1 MSNPSDA
8 LDTEVAGQQCQG
20 VGQQCYSP
28 AVNFDFS
35 PDQKALRDQ
44 ARKFLGEHASSVRV
58 RRILDTDEPYDRDLW
73 RGVAEMGWTGTAIP
87 EAYGGAGFGYLE
99 LCVIAEELGR
109 SVAPIPFSSTVYLVA
124 EALLLAGNEAQK
136 RKWLPRIASGEVVGC
151 LALAEGAGA
160 PTPRTVRT
168 RAAGGR
174 ISGTKAPVADGDVAD
189 IAIVAAR
196 VDGAADLSLFLVDL
210 AGSGVARATLPTV
223 DPTRSHA
230 RLTFDGAAGEPLGH
244 PGGGVVLLDRIFDR
258 AAVLVAF
265 EQVGGAQAALDMARE
280 YALGRFAFGRPI
292 ASFQAIKH
300 KLVDMYVGV
309 ELARSNAYYA
319 AWALSTDAVE
329 LPVAAATAR
338 VSATEAYFH
347 AAKENIQTHGGM
359 GFTWEFDCHLH
370 YRRAK
375 LIGLGLGSARRWK
388 DLLIT
393 RLEAQAS

>member
-1 MSNPSDA
+1 
-8 LDTEVAGQQCQG
+8 
-20 VGQQCYSP
+20 
-28 AVNFDFS
+28 VNFDFS

-44 ARKFLGEHASSVRV
+44 ARKFLAEHASSVRV

-87 EAYGGAGFGYLE
+87 ESCGGAGFGYLE

-109 SVAPIPFSSTVYLVA
+109 SVAPIPFSSTVYLAA
-124 EALLLAGNEAQK
+124 EALLLAGSEAQK
-136 RKWLPRIASGEVVGC
+136 RKWLPRIASGEVIGC

-160 PTPRTVRT
+160 PTSRAVRT
-168 RAAGGR
+168 RATGGR
-174 ISGTKAPVADGDVAD
+174 
-189 IAIVAAR
+189 
-196 VDGAADLSLFLVDL
+196 FLVDL
-210 AGSGVARATLPTV
+210 AVPGVTRTTLPTV

-230 RLTFDGAAGEPLGH
+230 RLVFDGAPAEPLGS
-244 PGGGVVLLDRIFDR
+244 PGAGAALLERLLDR

-319 AWALSTDAVE
+319 AWALSTDAPE
-329 LPVAAATAR
+329 LPVAAAAAR

-375 LIGLGLGSARRWK
+375 LTGLGLGSARRWK
-388 DLLIT
+388 DLLVT
-393 RLEAQAS
+393 RLEARAS